1 MHSRCL
7 PSPSSC
13 AFSTSPPAEQ
23 ICCSK
28 LGTTQVRGL
37 LPAPSG
43 EVLKLWS
50 SLVRR
55 ALSPAQVPSNT
66 IWASLGHL
74 SGSAVGTAAW
84 MLSARSLVFLLLR
97 LPLQQTAAELY
108 ILEINAVIL
117 AVESEAS
124 AQFLEASVPPT
135 RAFCWQSQWE
145 MVTKSSP
152 WIELQYS
159 QIETRPPSG
168 TARVLLA
175 TRIRMQPL
183 IGSVVE
189 MEKEKV
195 ISR

>member
-28 LGTTQVRGL
+28 LGMTQVRGL
-37 LPAPSG
+37 LPAPSA

-124 AQFLEASVPPT
+124 AQFLEASVPPI